1 MITTAEETAALA
13 ANEALPERIIDGRRE
28 GPLRRPVKPKQA
40 EDLPGA
46 LE

>member
-13 ANEALPERIIDGRRE
+13 ANEALPERIIDAMSE

-40 EDLPGA
+40 QDLPRA